1 MLDVRG
7 FPQMNLFFELRES
20 LGISW
25 AALRANKLRSVLA
38 TLGIVIG
45 ILTVTLMGAA
55 INGLNQAFIQNVSAL
70 GANVFYVSQNKWF
83 NNSYEDWVGMRRR
96 PQITL
101 AEAEKLAGLL
111 TSAQAVAPTAS
122 DNDSVKYKN
131 RSADS
136 VQIVGTTEAYLQTSG
151 VDIADGRFLTAAD
164 AEGTQPICVIGNDV
178 ATNLFRGESPL
189 GKRLRVSDQS
199 FQVVGVLQKQGMMF
213 GDSLD
218 NRIIIPLREFLT
230 DIWSRP
236 NITIQVK
243 AGSAARL
250 EESQEELRQVMRQV
264 RHLRPDQPD
273 NFSINQQ
280 DQIVKWF
287 HEQTAVIA
295 GIGLFITSLALF
307 VGGIGIMNIMFVSV
321 VERTREIGVRKA
333 IGAKRRTILLQFLIE
348 AATICLFGGLI
359 ALVIAWLA
367 TLAVTQW
374 LFPASLTAGIV
385 IISIVVSVLT
395 GVVSGFLPAWR
406 AARMDP
412 VDALR
417 SE

>member
-1 MLDVRG
+1 
-7 FPQMNLFFELRES
+7 MNFLFELRES

-55 INGLNQAFIQNVSAL
+55 INGLNQAFIRNVSAL
-70 GANVFYVSQNKWF
+70 GANVFYVSRYKWF
-83 NNSYEDWVGMRRR
+83 NNSYEDWQSMRRR

-101 AEAEKLAGLL
+101 AEAEKLVRLL
-111 TSAQAVAPTAS
+111 PLAEAIAPAA
-122 DNDSVKYKN
+122 DDDDPVKYKN

-136 VQIVGTTEAYLQTSG
+136 VQIIGTTEAYLQTSG

-164 AEGTQPICVIGNDV
+164 AEGTQPICIIGSDV

-189 GKRLRVSDQS
+189 GQRIRISDHS

-213 GDSLD
+213 GNSLD
-218 NRIIIPLREFLT
+218 NRIVIPLREFLT
-230 DIWSRP
+230 DIWSHP
-236 NITIQVK
+236 NIDIQVK
-243 AGSAARL
+243 AGSTARL
-250 EESQEELRQVMRQV
+250 EETQEELRQVMRQV

-333 IGAKRRTILLQFLIE
+333 IGAKRRTILMQFLIE
-348 AATICLFGGLI
+348 AASICLLGGLI
-359 ALVIAWLA
+359 ALGIAWLA

-385 IISIVVSVLT
+385 IISVIVSVLT

-412 VDALR
+412 VEALR

>member
-1 MLDVRG
+1 
-7 FPQMNLFFELRES
+7 MNFFTELREG

-25 AALRANKLRSVLA
+25 DALRANKMRSVLA

-55 INGLNQAFIQNVSAL
+55 INGLNQAFIRNVSTL
-70 GANVFYVSQNKWF
+70 GANVFYVSRFKWF
-83 NNSYEDWVGMRRR
+83 NNSYEDWMSMRRR
-96 PQITL
+96 PKITL
-101 AEAEKLAGLL
+101 DEAENAARLLAL
-111 TSAQAVAPTAS
+111 AQAVAPVAY
-122 DNDSVKYKN
+122 DEDSVKYGI

-136 VQIVGTTEAYLQTSG
+136 VEIIGTTEAYLQTSA
-151 VDIADGRFLTAAD
+151 VDVADGRFLTAAD
-164 AEGTQPICVIGNDV
+164 SEGTQPICIIGNDV

-189 GKRLRVSDQS
+189 GKRIRIDDKS
-199 FQVVGVLQKQGMMF
+199 FQVIGVLQKQGMMF

-218 NRIIIPLREFLT
+218 NRIVVPLRKFLT
-230 DIWSRP
+230 TLWSRP
-236 NITIQVK
+236 NIEIQVK
-243 AGSAARL
+243 AGNVAQLA
-250 EESQEELRQVMRQV
+250 EAQEELRQVMRRV

-280 DQIVKWF
+280 DQIVQWF
-287 HEQTAVIA
+287 HEQTATIA
-295 GIGLFITSLALF
+295 VIGLFVTSLALF

-333 IGAKRRTILLQFLIE
+333 IGAKRRNILLQFLIE
-348 AATICLFGGLI
+348 AASICLFGGLI
-359 ALVIAWLA
+359 GLSIAWLS
-367 TLAVTQW
+367 TLAVTHW
-374 LFPASLTAGIV
+374 LFPASLSAGIV
-385 IISIVVSVLT
+385 VISMMVAVLT